1 MLPPSYIWRGHE
13 TCFGRKYEQEGL
25 RAPLQTVGLQGATCG
40 GSSFRAFAWSS
51 LWSKKT
57 RGGTPGPHLRLRAN
71 SRAQPARNTRFLL
84 QGTEPGGC
92 LLRAVRRKSGQ
103 IQGLASL
110 TVRELLEG
118 RTSNV
123 SALRGEGPHAD

>member
-1 MLPPSYIWRGHE
+1 M
-13 TCFGRKYEQEGL
+13 
-25 RAPLQTVGLQGATCG
+25 
-40 GSSFRAFAWSS
+40 
-51 LWSKKT
+51 
-57 RGGTPGPHLRLRAN
+57 
-71 SRAQPARNTRFLL
+71 
-84 QGTEPGGC
+84 
-92 LLRAVRRKSGQ
+92 LRAVRRKSGQ